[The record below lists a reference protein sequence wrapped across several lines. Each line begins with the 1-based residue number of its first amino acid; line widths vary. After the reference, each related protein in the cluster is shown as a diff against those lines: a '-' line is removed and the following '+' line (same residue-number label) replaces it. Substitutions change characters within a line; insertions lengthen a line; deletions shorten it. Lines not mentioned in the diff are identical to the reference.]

1 MPSRRRHATFRVMPS
16 RPKGPAFVL
25 LDDLDDD
32 ELVQVVVKRTTS
44 VEARDV
50 KLVLEVVSQLARE
63 DLPFQIV
70 SLVDNSSMYVHDDR
84 IATGAARKKSRRRV
98 EEDARAAREDAR
110 ARTAREEDARAARI
124 DQEDLRQRFE
134 KYADEWRAQTAHF
147 SVLSQRIMHPSYQM
161 IIGLGP
167 DALPLIIER
176 LLTRPDHWF
185 WALRSIAG
193 EDEDPVRRE
202 DVGKFAVMRAVWLHW
217 GQRRG
222 LI

>member
-1 MPSRRRHATFRVMPS
+1 MRRYATFRVMPS

-63 DLPFQIV
+63 DLPFPIV
-70 SLVDNSSMYVHDDR
+70 SLVDDSSMYVHDDR

-98 EEDARAAREDAR
+98 EEDARAR
-110 ARTAREEDARAARI
+110 AAREEDARAARI

-147 SVLSQRIMHPSYQM
+147 SVLSQRIMHPSYQR

-167 DALPLIIER
+167 DVLPLIIKR

-202 DVGKFAVMRAVWLHW
+202 DVGKFAVMRAAWLHW

>member
-1 MPSRRRHATFRVMPS
+1 MPT

-32 ELVQVVVKRTTS
+32 ELVQVVVKKTTS
-44 VEARDV
+44 VEAGDV
-50 KLVLEVVSQLARE
+50 KLVLKVVSQLARE
-63 DLPFQIV
+63 DLPFRIV
-70 SLVDNSSMYVHDDR
+70 PLADGYVHDDR

-98 EEDARAAREDAR
+98 EEEARAERKEDAR
-110 ARTAREEDARAARI
+110 ARAARI
-124 DQEDLRQRFE
+124 DREDLRQRFE
-134 KYADEWRAQTAHF
+134 KYADEWRSQTAHF
-147 SVLSQRIMHPSYQM
+147 SVLSQRIMHPSYQR

-167 DALPLIIER
+167 DVLPLIIKR

-202 DVGKFAVMRAVWLHW
+202 DVGKFAVMRAAWLHW
-217 GQRRG
+217 GQARG